1 MKINLILKLS
11 NNELLTFVTAM
22 LVDRRAILYLLDY
35 LHFAIPD
42 AYAAD
47 DIGKAAAE
55 DYGLH
60 LETKL

>member
-1 MKINLILKLS
+1 
-11 NNELLTFVTAM
+11 M